1 MLLVGRQ
8 EGHPACKN
16 LSEWWGASVV
26 ICLER
31 GADLHT
37 AQLMPL
43 PLTVSCFS
51 KIPIGFTFL
60 VLRKGPSNERMCLCC
75 TRFVVAVSIGQHLR
89 LWCDRSVDDVI
100 DWRVCYWSFLD
111 SSNQKSSDTLRA
123 ATFYSSTQK
132 TQYLSTAAS
141 PNRTP
146 IKYGVSLA
154 NMLCFVHYY
163 YCFTRLTALFSGEPG
178 KTSLD
183 LYEARDDCAL
193 GWQWHQLDRMQTICT
208 SLQTDNNTS
217 TSPVTCYRLDAV
229 HEAQGT
235 VSKHWRQ
242 HIVAMIML
250 FFVV

>member
-1 MLLVGRQ
+1 MFSDRLIARLAQTCFYTANRQKAKLRCLVNVWTCTCAFSALMLLVGRQ

-16 LSEWWGASVV
+16 LSECWGASVV

-43 PLTVSCFS
+43 PLTVCCFS
-51 KIPIGFTFL
+51 IIPIGFTFL
-60 VLRKGPSNERMCLCC
+60 ALRKGPSNERMCLCC
-75 TRFVVAVSIGQHLR
+75 TRFVVAVSVGQHLR
-89 LWCDRSVDDVI
+89 LWCDRSIDDVI
-100 DWRVCYWSFLD
+100 DWRVCCRSFLD

-154 NMLCFVHYY
+154 DMLCFVH
-163 YCFTRLTALFSGEPG
+163 
-178 KTSLD
+178 
-183 LYEARDDCAL
+183 
-193 GWQWHQLDRMQTICT
+193 
-208 SLQTDNNTS
+208 
-217 TSPVTCYRLDAV
+217 
-229 HEAQGT
+229 
-235 VSKHWRQ
+235 
-242 HIVAMIML
+242 
-250 FFVV
+250 